1 MYIHLFCLLGTSS
14 NTVTTTMASET
25 ALFKKRIVTLI
36 KITNALK
43 DVDLSNTL
51 RNLEER
57 VCITGNL
64 NSGGK
69 FEWIDS
75 TLVKVILKLFT
86 ILLKYILTNEYLI
99 ITVSKGWLLVI
110 N

>member
-1 MYIHLFCLLGTSS
+1 
-14 NTVTTTMASET
+14 MASET
-25 ALFKKRIVTLI
+25 ALFKKRIVILI

-43 DVDLSNTL
+43 DFDLSCTL
-51 RNLEER
+51 HKLSER

-75 TLVKVILKLFT
+75 TLVKVIHT
-86 ILLKYILTNEYLI
+86 IYYTFKNI
-99 ITVSKGWLLVI
+99 
-110 N
+110 